1 MIEIKVFGA
10 IPPCATCKQVE
21 QAARKA
27 AERFPGEV
35 TVEKLSALS
44 PEALQFGLTMTPAVA
59 VNGTLFSQGR
69 APRED
74 EFVSII
80 RAELGG

>member
-1 MIEIKVFGA
+1 MVEVKVFGA

-27 AERFPGEV
+27 AEKFPGEV

-44 PEALQFGLTMTPAVA
+44 PEALQYGFTMTPAV
-59 VNGTLFSQGR
+59 VINGELFSQGR
-69 APRED
+69 VPRED
-74 EFVSII
+74 EFVGII